1 MPQVS
6 QDDETNTE
14 KSDSTNNQNTSA
26 TTDASKNASKQD
38 FSSKKNTD
46 TRDESNPSDSKTSK
60 NEKNNNAMESR
71 RTIGTSNNPLASKHP
86 RFDATHV
93 NVVTSDSTT
102 PSKKDHTLKEIRTST
117 ITMRTAWFGQY
128 YKLGMTACAKLFI
141 QKILE
146 VDQAAR
152 ILPTNDNPDDIIVH
166 ENDFDGDNDNKW
178 LRNSYYLH
186 HEKSNSIH
194 FTIRVKTIKSFKWM
208 NQVISLFMRTTGNI
222 VNMDTINANKL
233 VTIGFFANFHRG
245 LHNKQRLKD
254 YCTLFLKEKF
264 NLNIQMNIYPRNWY
278 AGGGVNPDKAFLI
291 SVEVDTKIAQTV
303 SNALMRC
310 PFEGY
315 TNIQYMP
322 FTKYD
327 DDYTERMRGVIAH
340 HKVAQNSLEVLR
352 VPKFNPLHPKTEF
365 TTNEFSSIRDLLLS
379 FNTPERQFVHDVDK
393 GPGWS
398 TSIIYNIDADDHM
411 DTFLQELVPLLKQH
425 LSSDSFSQVF
435 QYDQPIL
442 DLLTTSRRVSSFEK
456 KHVDKLFAQYNKKSS
471 DNQLVAPIPRGKTN
485 AWKSKSKPTFITP
498 PKPSSDL
505 NLPTPQPL
513 PKSQSLSRNDIIA
526 IIKETNTNP
535 TTDLSNTTFN
545 KEDIVAIINETVP
558 RASSPPPNDP
568 PLNKED
574 ILAIINETVKVD
586 TTKFIQTSDIDS
598 IVSEKINTNVNPNN
612 VSPDSVTSMINSAT
626 SQLRNEMKQEKAA
639 LEEKIDGV
647 QTSLTLELKNVTNP
661 FAQALLAVQQSNQQ
675 IVGMLNGS
683 LPIHGNFPH
692 LAQLNQLVP
701 SSFPSKLGCL
711 PNHGSHTPTHTTVS
725 PAIPL
730 PQIKVEADGE
740 Y

>member
-1 MPQVS
+1 MSKDNVLQEIMKIARNHKITISTETFAKAGKALLIRRAIAFKRLSSPTKSKKKIIYSSTPDEFIMSLKVDDSRPLYISSLKERGIPVDKSALDLLGELDLQARLLNYRDYLISKDKELEKKMFEKISKDNAYFKAAIQNNDTHETNEQCVTTPETTCSKPLSTEKSDIDSQQSLQKQSSKNLVPQVS
-6 QDDETNTE
+6 QDDGTNTE
-14 KSDSTNNQNTSA
+14 KSDPDNKQSTST
-26 TTDASKNASKQD
+26 TTDASRNASKQD
-38 FSSKKNTD
+38 LSSKENTD
-46 TRDESNPSDSKTSK
+46 THSEASSSNNSKASN
-60 NEKNNNAMESR
+60 NEKNNNAMEPR

-186 HEKSNSIH
+186 HEKGNSIH

-245 LHNKQRLKD
+245 LHNKQRLKN
-254 YCTLFLKEKF
+254 YCTRFLKEKF

-352 VPKFNPLHPKTEF
+352 VPKFNHLHPKTEF
-365 TTNEFSSIRDLLLS
+365 ITNEFSTIRDLLLS

-425 LSSDSFSQVF
+425 LSADSFSQVF

-456 KHVDKLFAQYNKKSS
+456 KHVDKLFAQ
-471 DNQLVAPIPRGKTN
+471 
-485 AWKSKSKPTFITP
+485 
-498 PKPSSDL
+498 
-505 NLPTPQPL
+505 
-513 PKSQSLSRNDIIA
+513 
-526 IIKETNTNP
+526 
-535 TTDLSNTTFN
+535 
-545 KEDIVAIINETVP
+545 IINWWP
-558 RASSPPPNDP
+558 Q
-568 PLNKED
+568 
-574 ILAIINETVKVD
+574 ILVVK
-586 TTKFIQTSDIDS
+586 
-598 IVSEKINTNVNPNN
+598 P
-612 VSPDSVTSMINSAT
+612 M
-626 SQLRNEMKQEKAA
+626 
-639 LEEKIDGV
+639 
-647 QTSLTLELKNVTNP
+647 
-661 FAQALLAVQQSNQQ
+661 
-675 IVGMLNGS
+675 
-683 LPIHGNFPH
+683 
-692 LAQLNQLVP
+692 
-701 SSFPSKLGCL
+701 
-711 PNHGSHTPTHTTVS
+711 HGSPNLNRHS
-725 PAIPL
+725 
-730 PQIKVEADGE
+730 
-740 Y
+740 